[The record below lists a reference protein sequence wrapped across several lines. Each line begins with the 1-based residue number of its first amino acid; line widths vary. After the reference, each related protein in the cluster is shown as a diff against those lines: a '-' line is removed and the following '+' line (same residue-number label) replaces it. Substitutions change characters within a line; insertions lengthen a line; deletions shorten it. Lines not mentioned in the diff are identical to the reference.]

1 MSAVYRNPAP
11 PPIPWL
17 SEGFFDFWSTRVN
30 RLWTLR
36 RPLARI
42 AARHAASADA
52 VTLELQPNRH
62 FAGLRPGQHINVG
75 VEVDGRRVT
84 RSYSPT
90 LLANGHLA
98 ITVKA
103 IPGGK
108 ASSWLSRE
116 ARPGDVVALGQAF
129 GEMTVPAAPGQP
141 LLLLAAGSGIT
152 PMRAVLREL
161 DAQGMPVTVDLLY
174 WARRREELCFVEEL
188 QALASRHP
196 GLRVQF
202 LLTRDP
208 AAPSARVDAHDFMAV
223 DGLARARALACGPGG
238 FVEAARQRLQ
248 GQVAH
253 FESEAFSQPLLPDVE
268 EGTVQVE
275 LLRSG
280 RTLTVPRG
288 QALLAALEA
297 EGLQPASGCRMGIC
311 NTCVCGKV
319 SGITRHTL
327 TGEYADE
334 PSTPLKLCV
343 SSASTD
349 LALEL

>member
-1 MSAVYRNPAP
+1 MSSVYRNPTP
-11 PPIPWL
+11 PQIPWL

-42 AARHAASADA
+42 AARSVASADA

-62 FAGLRPGQHINVG
+62 FAGLEAGQHINMG
-75 VEVDGRRVT
+75 VEVDGRLVT

-90 LLANGHLA
+90 LLPNGHLA

-103 IPGGK
+103 IPGGR
-108 ASSWLSRE
+108 ASTWLSRD
-116 ARPGDVVALGQAF
+116 ARPGDVVVLGQAF
-129 GEMTVPAAPGQP
+129 GDMTLPARVDRR

-152 PMRAVLREL
+152 PMRSLLQALA
-161 DAQGMPVTVDLLY
+161 AQDMPVPVDLLY
-174 WARRREELCFVEEL
+174 WARRREELCFVDEL
-188 QALASRHP
+188 ESLAARHP
-196 GLRVQF
+196 CFRLRV
-202 LLTRDP
+202 LLTRDA
-208 AAPSARVDAHDFMAV
+208 AAPAARVDVHDFTAIE
-223 DGLARARALACGPGG
+223 DLATARVLACGPGG
-238 FVEAARQRLQ
+238 FIEAARQRLQ
-248 GQVAH
+248 GQVAQ
-253 FESEAFSQPLLPDVE
+253 FESEAFSQPTLPEME
-268 EGTVQVE
+268 EGTVQVQ

-280 RTLTVPRG
+280 RTLTLPRG
-288 QALLAALEA
+288 QALLTALEA
-297 EGLQPASGCRMGIC
+297 EGIQPASGCRMGIC

-343 SSASTD
+343 NSASTD